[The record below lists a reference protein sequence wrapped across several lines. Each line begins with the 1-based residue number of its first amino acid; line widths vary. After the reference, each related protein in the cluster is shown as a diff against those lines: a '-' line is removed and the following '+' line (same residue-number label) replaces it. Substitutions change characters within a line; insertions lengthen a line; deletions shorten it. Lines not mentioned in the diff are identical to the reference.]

1 MFSISFSSWESLF
14 FISAG
19 NPFSEPS
26 SGGELANVNMWSRL
40 IPVEVMNTMMWQ
52 GNVYSMSSETVTL
65 LSGDISRN
73 TYTYNVSGKNVC
85 LVVLSLSI

>member
-1 MFSISFSSWESLF
+1 M
-14 FISAG
+14 
-19 NPFSEPS
+19 
-26 SGGELANVNMWSRL
+26 NMWSRL

-85 LVVLSLSI
+85 LVVLSVYLSYLKHCRHGGYGLLLYPSITL